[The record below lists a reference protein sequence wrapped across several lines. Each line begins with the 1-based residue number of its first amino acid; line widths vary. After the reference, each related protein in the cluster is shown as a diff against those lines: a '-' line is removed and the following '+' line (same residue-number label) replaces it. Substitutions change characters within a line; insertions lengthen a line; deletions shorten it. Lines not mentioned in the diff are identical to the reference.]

1 MREGVLAIQDL
12 CLAGGKGVCERHTIR
27 QACEAAPERLVEI
40 FRFEARTSDINRSN
54 SNEAYC
60 LLTLSGDY
68 AEHSPCLL
76 SAMYSPKGR
85 LRMCVACSLA
95 VGLGKVAAENRRIAN
110 ATALASSQF
119 GRRQFIGG
127 ALALAGT
134 AGLAGSALPMLTGC
148 SSSTTKPPSPDGTA
162 TMAFINGAVYTMATA
177 QPQAQAV
184 AINGNKI
191 IAVGSTT
198 SVQSV
203 LGPKTTVIDLQGQ
216 MLLPGFVEGHTHPFL
231 GAYFTSG
238 VDLQFATL
246 QEALDA
252 ITAYVAANPTGPLR
266 GFGWRMDMFGADGP
280 DRKILD
286 AIVSDRPI
294 MLFAIDVHSLWV
306 NSKALEIAGVT
317 STTPDPVKDFSYFY
331 RDADGNPTG
340 FVLEVQAELM
350 VVNAVEPVTIQTMS
364 TYLQSW
370 FPRAAAA
377 GITTLFDASVPPLLD
392 DEGDIIEIYANFA
405 ASGAMPFRVVACHAV
420 TTPLKVDTAASV
432 TAALSKRFN
441 TPFVQARILKIVAD
455 GTEEGWTAHML
466 QPYTD
471 QPEKYGVGSPPFT
484 QVQLNAMIATADM
497 AGIDVHVHAC
507 GDATVRAALDAIEA
521 AIKSNPARD
530 RRHTIAHNVLV
541 DDADIPRFAQL
552 NVIAEFSPNWHSH
565 DADTTDI
572 LVTRIGKERQAKIYR
587 PNAVLKAGGRI
598 SMGTDW
604 PAAGYYSTF
613 KPLDAIQIGVTRK
626 LIGKTDSDPA
636 LDPASEMLSLADA
649 LAANTIGAAYQLKME
664 SQVGSI
670 EVGKLADLVVL
681 QQNLFNIPASS
692 IASTK
697 IVMSVMDGNVTYTG

>member
-1 MREGVLAIQDL
+1 
-12 CLAGGKGVCERHTIR
+12 
-27 QACEAAPERLVEI
+27 
-40 FRFEARTSDINRSN
+40 
-54 SNEAYC
+54 
-60 LLTLSGDY
+60 
-68 AEHSPCLL
+68 
-76 SAMYSPKGR
+76 
-85 LRMCVACSLA
+85 MCVACSLS
-95 VGLGKVAAENRRIAN
+95 VGLGKIAAENRRIAN
-110 ATALASSQF
+110 AAALASTQF
-119 GRRQFIGG
+119 GRRRFIGG

-134 AGLAGSALPMLTGC
+134 AGLSGATLPMLTGC
-148 SSSTTKPPSPDGTA
+148 SSSTTPTPSPDGTA
-162 TMAFINGAVYTMATA
+162 TMAFINGAVYTMAAA

-191 IAVGSTT
+191 IAVGTTT

-246 QEALDA
+246 EEALAA

-266 GFGWRMDMFGADGP
+266 GFGWRMDMFGTDGP
-280 DRKILD
+280 DRRILD

-306 NSKALEIAGVT
+306 NSKALEIAGIT
-317 STTPDPVKDFSYFY
+317 AATADPVKDFSYFY
-331 RDADGNPTG
+331 RDADHNPTG

-350 VVNAVEPVTIQTMS
+350 VVNAVEPVTIQAMS

-370 FPRAAAA
+370 FPRAAGA

-392 DEGDIIEIYANFA
+392 DEGDIIEIYANCA

-420 TTPLKVDTAASV
+420 TTPAKVDTAASV

-471 QPEKYGVGSPPFT
+471 QPDKYGVGSPPFN

-565 DADTTDI
+565 DADTTGI
-572 LVTRIGKERQAKIYR
+572 MVTRIGKERQAKIYR

-626 LIGKTDSDPA
+626 LIGKAASEPA
-636 LDPASEMLSLADA
+636 LDPASEMLSLSDA

-681 QQNLFNIPASS
+681 QQDLFKIPASS